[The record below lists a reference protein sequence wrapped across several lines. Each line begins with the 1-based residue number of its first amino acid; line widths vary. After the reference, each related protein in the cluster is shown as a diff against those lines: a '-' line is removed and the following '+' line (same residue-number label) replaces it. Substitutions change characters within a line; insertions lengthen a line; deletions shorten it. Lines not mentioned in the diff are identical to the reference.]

1 MSLIIPANSASA
13 AGGYAVD
20 NSLRFNGGSSD
31 YLNRTNATPTN
42 QLIWTYSFW
51 VKLSDITNAQGSGNQ
66 LLLSDYSSSSNR
78 GTIFFEADDTLVV
91 ADRVSNSNVLNY
103 TTTRLFRDVS
113 AWYHIVINH
122 NRTLSTPVTKIFVN
136 GVQETAF
143 NTSTNPSQNGTSYFN
158 VNGQSSLVGK
168 YGGGSEYYNGYL
180 AEAVWIDGQA
190 LDADQFGEFDED
202 SGIWKPIDVSGLT
215 FGNNGF
221 YLDFEN
227 SGALGADVSGN
238 TNNFTVTNLTA
249 TDQSTDTCTTNFAT
263 LNAIAFDDAGD
274 RLSEGNLR
282 LDGTSASAHSL
293 GIGTI
298 AVNQGK
304 WWFEAEIDAIGG
316 TYPQI
321 GVRSV
326 DVNNTVGSYVGQ
338 ITGGAGYLGSIL
350 SRELLDLG
358 YNVTVYDNL
367 MYKQLSLVDV
377 CHYPNFEFVMG
388 DVRDKE
394 SLLSYIKNSD
404 VIFPLAA
411 IVGFPACDK
420 DKKLATEVNY
430 EQIKFIVENLRDDQK
445 IIYPNSNSGYG
456 IGEDGIHCTEESPL
470 NPVSHYGK
478 TKVDAESIIVDS
490 GNGITLR
497 LATVFG
503 TSPRMRLDLLVNEF
517 VYKAITDT
525 YITVFEKDFK
535 RNYIHIQDVI
545 SAFVFMLENY
555 EKYNGEMFNVGLSD
569 SNLNKEELVYKI
581 KKFIPHFDINFS
593 DFYSDPDKR
602 DYIVSNDKIEATGWS
617 PKYSLDDG
625 IRELIKAYKIIIN
638 NDYSRFRNT

>member
-1 MSLIIPANSASA
+1 M
-13 AGGYAVD
+13 
-20 NSLRFNGGSSD
+20 
-31 YLNRTNATPTN
+31 
-42 QLIWTYSFW
+42 
-51 VKLSDITNAQGSGNQ
+51 KK
-66 LLLSDYSSSSNR
+66 
-78 GTIFFEADDTLVV
+78 
-91 ADRVSNSNVLNY
+91 VL
-103 TTTRLFRDVS
+103 
-113 AWYHIVINH
+113 
-122 NRTLSTPVTKIFVN
+122 
-136 GVQETAF
+136 
-143 NTSTNPSQNGTSYFN
+143 
-158 VNGQSSLVGK
+158 
-168 YGGGSEYYNGYL
+168 
-180 AEAVWIDGQA
+180 
-190 LDADQFGEFDED
+190 
-202 SGIWKPIDVSGLT
+202 
-215 FGNNGF
+215 
-221 YLDFEN
+221 
-227 SGALGADVSGN
+227 
-238 TNNFTVTNLTA
+238 
-249 TDQSTDTCTTNFAT
+249 
-263 LNAIAFDDAGD
+263 
-274 RLSEGNLR
+274 
-282 LDGTSASAHSL
+282 
-293 GIGTI
+293 
-298 AVNQGK
+298 
-304 WWFEAEIDAIGG
+304 
-316 TYPQI
+316 
-321 GVRSV
+321 
-326 DVNNTVGSYVGQ
+326 

-388 DVRDKE
+388 DVRDRKN
-394 SLLSYIKNSD
+394 LLSYIKNSD

-456 IGEDGIHCTEESPL
+456 VGEDGIHCTEESPL
-470 NPVSHYGK
+470 NPVSHYGQ
-478 TKVDAESIIVDS
+478 TKVDAESIIVNS

-545 SAFVFMLENY
+545 SAFIFMLENY

-602 DYIVSNDKIEATGWS
+602 NYIVSNDKIEATGWS

-625 IRELIKAYKIIIN
+625 IRELIKAYRIIIN

>member
-1 MSLIIPANSASA
+1 M
-13 AGGYAVD
+13 
-20 NSLRFNGGSSD
+20 
-31 YLNRTNATPTN
+31 
-42 QLIWTYSFW
+42 
-51 VKLSDITNAQGSGNQ
+51 KK
-66 LLLSDYSSSSNR
+66 
-78 GTIFFEADDTLVV
+78 
-91 ADRVSNSNVLNY
+91 VL
-103 TTTRLFRDVS
+103 
-113 AWYHIVINH
+113 
-122 NRTLSTPVTKIFVN
+122 
-136 GVQETAF
+136 
-143 NTSTNPSQNGTSYFN
+143 
-158 VNGQSSLVGK
+158 
-168 YGGGSEYYNGYL
+168 
-180 AEAVWIDGQA
+180 
-190 LDADQFGEFDED
+190 
-202 SGIWKPIDVSGLT
+202 
-215 FGNNGF
+215 
-221 YLDFEN
+221 
-227 SGALGADVSGN
+227 
-238 TNNFTVTNLTA
+238 
-249 TDQSTDTCTTNFAT
+249 
-263 LNAIAFDDAGD
+263 
-274 RLSEGNLR
+274 
-282 LDGTSASAHSL
+282 
-293 GIGTI
+293 
-298 AVNQGK
+298 
-304 WWFEAEIDAIGG
+304 
-316 TYPQI
+316 
-321 GVRSV
+321 
-326 DVNNTVGSYVGQ
+326 

-388 DVRDKE
+388 DVRDRKN
-394 SLLSYIKNSD
+394 LLSYIKNSD

-456 IGEDGIHCTEESPL
+456 VGEDGIHCTEESPL
-470 NPVSHYGK
+470 NPVSHYGQ
-478 TKVDAESIIVDS
+478 TKVDAESIIVDN

-602 DYIVSNDKIEATGWS
+602 NYIVSNDKIEATGWS

-625 IRELIKAYKIIIN
+625 IRELIKAYRIIIN

>member
-1 MSLIIPANSASA
+1 M
-13 AGGYAVD
+13 
-20 NSLRFNGGSSD
+20 
-31 YLNRTNATPTN
+31 
-42 QLIWTYSFW
+42 
-51 VKLSDITNAQGSGNQ
+51 KK
-66 LLLSDYSSSSNR
+66 
-78 GTIFFEADDTLVV
+78 
-91 ADRVSNSNVLNY
+91 VL
-103 TTTRLFRDVS
+103 
-113 AWYHIVINH
+113 
-122 NRTLSTPVTKIFVN
+122 
-136 GVQETAF
+136 
-143 NTSTNPSQNGTSYFN
+143 
-158 VNGQSSLVGK
+158 
-168 YGGGSEYYNGYL
+168 
-180 AEAVWIDGQA
+180 
-190 LDADQFGEFDED
+190 
-202 SGIWKPIDVSGLT
+202 
-215 FGNNGF
+215 
-221 YLDFEN
+221 
-227 SGALGADVSGN
+227 
-238 TNNFTVTNLTA
+238 
-249 TDQSTDTCTTNFAT
+249 
-263 LNAIAFDDAGD
+263 
-274 RLSEGNLR
+274 
-282 LDGTSASAHSL
+282 
-293 GIGTI
+293 
-298 AVNQGK
+298 
-304 WWFEAEIDAIGG
+304 
-316 TYPQI
+316 
-321 GVRSV
+321 
-326 DVNNTVGSYVGQ
+326 

-388 DVRDKE
+388 DVRDRKN
-394 SLLSYIKNSD
+394 LLSYIKNSD

-445 IIYPNSNSGYG
+445 IIYPNSN
-456 IGEDGIHCTEESPL
+456 
-470 NPVSHYGK
+470 
-478 TKVDAESIIVDS
+478 S

-602 DYIVSNDKIEATGWS
+602 NYIVSNDKIEATGWS

-625 IRELIKAYKIIIN
+625 IRELIKAYRIIIN

>member
-1 MSLIIPANSASA
+1 M
-13 AGGYAVD
+13 
-20 NSLRFNGGSSD
+20 
-31 YLNRTNATPTN
+31 
-42 QLIWTYSFW
+42 
-51 VKLSDITNAQGSGNQ
+51 KK
-66 LLLSDYSSSSNR
+66 
-78 GTIFFEADDTLVV
+78 
-91 ADRVSNSNVLNY
+91 VL
-103 TTTRLFRDVS
+103 
-113 AWYHIVINH
+113 
-122 NRTLSTPVTKIFVN
+122 
-136 GVQETAF
+136 
-143 NTSTNPSQNGTSYFN
+143 
-158 VNGQSSLVGK
+158 
-168 YGGGSEYYNGYL
+168 
-180 AEAVWIDGQA
+180 
-190 LDADQFGEFDED
+190 
-202 SGIWKPIDVSGLT
+202 
-215 FGNNGF
+215 
-221 YLDFEN
+221 
-227 SGALGADVSGN
+227 
-238 TNNFTVTNLTA
+238 
-249 TDQSTDTCTTNFAT
+249 
-263 LNAIAFDDAGD
+263 
-274 RLSEGNLR
+274 
-282 LDGTSASAHSL
+282 
-293 GIGTI
+293 
-298 AVNQGK
+298 
-304 WWFEAEIDAIGG
+304 
-316 TYPQI
+316 
-321 GVRSV
+321 
-326 DVNNTVGSYVGQ
+326 

-388 DVRDKE
+388 DVRDRKN
-394 SLLSYIKNSD
+394 LLSYIKNSD

-456 IGEDGIHCTEESPL
+456 VGEDGIHCTEESPL
-470 NPVSHYGK
+470 NPVSHYGQ
-478 TKVDAESIIVDS
+478 TKVDAESIIVDN

-497 LATVFG
+497 LAT
-503 TSPRMRLDLLVNEF
+503 

-602 DYIVSNDKIEATGWS
+602 NYIVSNDKIEATGWS

-625 IRELIKAYKIIIN
+625 IRELIKAYRIIIN

>member
-1 MSLIIPANSASA
+1 M
-13 AGGYAVD
+13 
-20 NSLRFNGGSSD
+20 
-31 YLNRTNATPTN
+31 
-42 QLIWTYSFW
+42 
-51 VKLSDITNAQGSGNQ
+51 KK
-66 LLLSDYSSSSNR
+66 
-78 GTIFFEADDTLVV
+78 
-91 ADRVSNSNVLNY
+91 VL
-103 TTTRLFRDVS
+103 
-113 AWYHIVINH
+113 
-122 NRTLSTPVTKIFVN
+122 
-136 GVQETAF
+136 
-143 NTSTNPSQNGTSYFN
+143 
-158 VNGQSSLVGK
+158 
-168 YGGGSEYYNGYL
+168 
-180 AEAVWIDGQA
+180 
-190 LDADQFGEFDED
+190 
-202 SGIWKPIDVSGLT
+202 
-215 FGNNGF
+215 
-221 YLDFEN
+221 
-227 SGALGADVSGN
+227 
-238 TNNFTVTNLTA
+238 
-249 TDQSTDTCTTNFAT
+249 
-263 LNAIAFDDAGD
+263 
-274 RLSEGNLR
+274 
-282 LDGTSASAHSL
+282 
-293 GIGTI
+293 
-298 AVNQGK
+298 
-304 WWFEAEIDAIGG
+304 
-316 TYPQI
+316 
-321 GVRSV
+321 
-326 DVNNTVGSYVGQ
+326 

-525 YITVFEKDFK
+525 YITVFEKDF
-535 RNYIHIQDVI
+535 
-545 SAFVFMLENY
+545 
-555 EKYNGEMFNVGLSD
+555 NVGLSD

>member
-1 MSLIIPANSASA
+1 M
-13 AGGYAVD
+13 
-20 NSLRFNGGSSD
+20 
-31 YLNRTNATPTN
+31 
-42 QLIWTYSFW
+42 
-51 VKLSDITNAQGSGNQ
+51 KK
-66 LLLSDYSSSSNR
+66 
-78 GTIFFEADDTLVV
+78 
-91 ADRVSNSNVLNY
+91 VL
-103 TTTRLFRDVS
+103 
-113 AWYHIVINH
+113 
-122 NRTLSTPVTKIFVN
+122 
-136 GVQETAF
+136 
-143 NTSTNPSQNGTSYFN
+143 
-158 VNGQSSLVGK
+158 
-168 YGGGSEYYNGYL
+168 
-180 AEAVWIDGQA
+180 
-190 LDADQFGEFDED
+190 
-202 SGIWKPIDVSGLT
+202 
-215 FGNNGF
+215 
-221 YLDFEN
+221 
-227 SGALGADVSGN
+227 
-238 TNNFTVTNLTA
+238 
-249 TDQSTDTCTTNFAT
+249 
-263 LNAIAFDDAGD
+263 
-274 RLSEGNLR
+274 
-282 LDGTSASAHSL
+282 
-293 GIGTI
+293 
-298 AVNQGK
+298 
-304 WWFEAEIDAIGG
+304 
-316 TYPQI
+316 
-321 GVRSV
+321 
-326 DVNNTVGSYVGQ
+326 

-388 DVRDKE
+388 DVRDRKN
-394 SLLSYIKNSD
+394 LLDYIKNSD

-456 IGEDGIHCTEESPL
+456 VGEDGIHCTEESPL
-470 NPVSHYGK
+470 NPVSHYGQ
-478 TKVDAESIIVDS
+478 TKVDAESIIVDN

-602 DYIVSNDKIEATGWS
+602 NYIVSNDKIEATGWS

-625 IRELIKAYKIIIN
+625 IRELIKAYRIIIN

>member
-1 MSLIIPANSASA
+1 M
-13 AGGYAVD
+13 
-20 NSLRFNGGSSD
+20 
-31 YLNRTNATPTN
+31 
-42 QLIWTYSFW
+42 
-51 VKLSDITNAQGSGNQ
+51 KK
-66 LLLSDYSSSSNR
+66 
-78 GTIFFEADDTLVV
+78 
-91 ADRVSNSNVLNY
+91 VL
-103 TTTRLFRDVS
+103 
-113 AWYHIVINH
+113 
-122 NRTLSTPVTKIFVN
+122 
-136 GVQETAF
+136 
-143 NTSTNPSQNGTSYFN
+143 
-158 VNGQSSLVGK
+158 
-168 YGGGSEYYNGYL
+168 
-180 AEAVWIDGQA
+180 
-190 LDADQFGEFDED
+190 
-202 SGIWKPIDVSGLT
+202 
-215 FGNNGF
+215 
-221 YLDFEN
+221 
-227 SGALGADVSGN
+227 
-238 TNNFTVTNLTA
+238 
-249 TDQSTDTCTTNFAT
+249 
-263 LNAIAFDDAGD
+263 
-274 RLSEGNLR
+274 
-282 LDGTSASAHSL
+282 
-293 GIGTI
+293 
-298 AVNQGK
+298 
-304 WWFEAEIDAIGG
+304 
-316 TYPQI
+316 
-321 GVRSV
+321 
-326 DVNNTVGSYVGQ
+326 

-388 DVRDKE
+388 DVRDRKN
-394 SLLSYIKNSD
+394 LLSYIKNSD

-456 IGEDGIHCTEESPL
+456 VGEDGIHCTEESPL
-470 NPVSHYGK
+470 NPVSHYGQ
-478 TKVDAESIIVDS
+478 TKVDAESIIVDN

-593 DFYSDPDKR
+593 DFYSDTDKR
-602 DYIVSNDKIEATGWS
+602 NYIVSNDKIEATGWS

-625 IRELIKAYKIIIN
+625 IRELIKAYRIIIN

>member
-1 MSLIIPANSASA
+1 M
-13 AGGYAVD
+13 
-20 NSLRFNGGSSD
+20 
-31 YLNRTNATPTN
+31 
-42 QLIWTYSFW
+42 
-51 VKLSDITNAQGSGNQ
+51 KK
-66 LLLSDYSSSSNR
+66 
-78 GTIFFEADDTLVV
+78 
-91 ADRVSNSNVLNY
+91 VL
-103 TTTRLFRDVS
+103 
-113 AWYHIVINH
+113 
-122 NRTLSTPVTKIFVN
+122 
-136 GVQETAF
+136 
-143 NTSTNPSQNGTSYFN
+143 
-158 VNGQSSLVGK
+158 
-168 YGGGSEYYNGYL
+168 
-180 AEAVWIDGQA
+180 
-190 LDADQFGEFDED
+190 
-202 SGIWKPIDVSGLT
+202 
-215 FGNNGF
+215 
-221 YLDFEN
+221 
-227 SGALGADVSGN
+227 
-238 TNNFTVTNLTA
+238 
-249 TDQSTDTCTTNFAT
+249 
-263 LNAIAFDDAGD
+263 
-274 RLSEGNLR
+274 
-282 LDGTSASAHSL
+282 
-293 GIGTI
+293 
-298 AVNQGK
+298 
-304 WWFEAEIDAIGG
+304 
-316 TYPQI
+316 
-321 GVRSV
+321 
-326 DVNNTVGSYVGQ
+326 

-388 DVRDKE
+388 DVRDRKN
-394 SLLSYIKNSD
+394 LLSYIKNSD

-456 IGEDGIHCTEESPL
+456 VGEDGIHCTEESPL
-470 NPVSHYGK
+470 NPVSHYGQ
-478 TKVDAESIIVDS
+478 TKVDAESIIVDN

-602 DYIVSNDKIEATGWS
+602 NYIVSNDKIEARGWS

-625 IRELIKAYKIIIN
+625 IRELIKAYRIIIN

>member
-1 MSLIIPANSASA
+1 M
-13 AGGYAVD
+13 
-20 NSLRFNGGSSD
+20 
-31 YLNRTNATPTN
+31 
-42 QLIWTYSFW
+42 
-51 VKLSDITNAQGSGNQ
+51 KK
-66 LLLSDYSSSSNR
+66 
-78 GTIFFEADDTLVV
+78 
-91 ADRVSNSNVLNY
+91 VL
-103 TTTRLFRDVS
+103 
-113 AWYHIVINH
+113 
-122 NRTLSTPVTKIFVN
+122 
-136 GVQETAF
+136 
-143 NTSTNPSQNGTSYFN
+143 
-158 VNGQSSLVGK
+158 
-168 YGGGSEYYNGYL
+168 
-180 AEAVWIDGQA
+180 
-190 LDADQFGEFDED
+190 
-202 SGIWKPIDVSGLT
+202 
-215 FGNNGF
+215 
-221 YLDFEN
+221 
-227 SGALGADVSGN
+227 
-238 TNNFTVTNLTA
+238 
-249 TDQSTDTCTTNFAT
+249 
-263 LNAIAFDDAGD
+263 
-274 RLSEGNLR
+274 
-282 LDGTSASAHSL
+282 
-293 GIGTI
+293 
-298 AVNQGK
+298 
-304 WWFEAEIDAIGG
+304 
-316 TYPQI
+316 
-321 GVRSV
+321 
-326 DVNNTVGSYVGQ
+326 

-358 YNVTVYDNL
+358 YNVTFYDNL
-367 MYKQLSLVDV
+367 LYKQLSLVDV
-377 CHYPNFEFVMG
+377 WHYPNFEFVMG
-388 DVRDKE
+388 DVRDRKN
-394 SLLSYIKNSD
+394 LLSYIKNSD

-456 IGEDGIHCTEESPL
+456 VGEDGIHCTEESPL
-470 NPVSHYGK
+470 NPVSHYGQ
-478 TKVDAESIIVDS
+478 TKVDAESIIVDN

-602 DYIVSNDKIEATGWS
+602 NYIVSNDKIEATGWS

-625 IRELIKAYKIIIN
+625 IRELIKAYRIIIN

>member
-1 MSLIIPANSASA
+1 M
-13 AGGYAVD
+13 
-20 NSLRFNGGSSD
+20 
-31 YLNRTNATPTN
+31 
-42 QLIWTYSFW
+42 
-51 VKLSDITNAQGSGNQ
+51 KK
-66 LLLSDYSSSSNR
+66 
-78 GTIFFEADDTLVV
+78 
-91 ADRVSNSNVLNY
+91 VL
-103 TTTRLFRDVS
+103 
-113 AWYHIVINH
+113 
-122 NRTLSTPVTKIFVN
+122 
-136 GVQETAF
+136 
-143 NTSTNPSQNGTSYFN
+143 
-158 VNGQSSLVGK
+158 
-168 YGGGSEYYNGYL
+168 
-180 AEAVWIDGQA
+180 
-190 LDADQFGEFDED
+190 
-202 SGIWKPIDVSGLT
+202 
-215 FGNNGF
+215 
-221 YLDFEN
+221 
-227 SGALGADVSGN
+227 
-238 TNNFTVTNLTA
+238 
-249 TDQSTDTCTTNFAT
+249 
-263 LNAIAFDDAGD
+263 
-274 RLSEGNLR
+274 
-282 LDGTSASAHSL
+282 
-293 GIGTI
+293 
-298 AVNQGK
+298 
-304 WWFEAEIDAIGG
+304 
-316 TYPQI
+316 
-321 GVRSV
+321 
-326 DVNNTVGSYVGQ
+326 

-388 DVRDKE
+388 DVRDRE
-394 SLLSYIKNSD
+394 NLLSYIKNSD

-456 IGEDGIHCTEESPL
+456 VGEDGIHCTEESPL
-470 NPVSHYGK
+470 NPVSHYGQ
-478 TKVDAESIIVDS
+478 TKVDAESIIVDN

-602 DYIVSNDKIEATGWS
+602 NYIVSNDKIEATGWS

-625 IRELIKAYKIIIN
+625 IRELIKAYRIIIN

>member
-1 MSLIIPANSASA
+1 M
-13 AGGYAVD
+13 
-20 NSLRFNGGSSD
+20 
-31 YLNRTNATPTN
+31 
-42 QLIWTYSFW
+42 
-51 VKLSDITNAQGSGNQ
+51 KK
-66 LLLSDYSSSSNR
+66 
-78 GTIFFEADDTLVV
+78 
-91 ADRVSNSNVLNY
+91 VL
-103 TTTRLFRDVS
+103 
-113 AWYHIVINH
+113 
-122 NRTLSTPVTKIFVN
+122 
-136 GVQETAF
+136 
-143 NTSTNPSQNGTSYFN
+143 
-158 VNGQSSLVGK
+158 
-168 YGGGSEYYNGYL
+168 
-180 AEAVWIDGQA
+180 
-190 LDADQFGEFDED
+190 
-202 SGIWKPIDVSGLT
+202 
-215 FGNNGF
+215 
-221 YLDFEN
+221 
-227 SGALGADVSGN
+227 
-238 TNNFTVTNLTA
+238 
-249 TDQSTDTCTTNFAT
+249 
-263 LNAIAFDDAGD
+263 
-274 RLSEGNLR
+274 
-282 LDGTSASAHSL
+282 
-293 GIGTI
+293 
-298 AVNQGK
+298 
-304 WWFEAEIDAIGG
+304 
-316 TYPQI
+316 
-321 GVRSV
+321 
-326 DVNNTVGSYVGQ
+326 

-388 DVRDKE
+388 DVRDRKN
-394 SLLSYIKNSD
+394 LLDYIKNSD

-456 IGEDGIHCTEESPL
+456 VGEDGIHCTEESPL
-470 NPVSHYGK
+470 NPVSHYGQ
-478 TKVDAESIIVDS
+478 TKVDAESIIVNS

-545 SAFVFMLENY
+545 SAFIFMLENY

-602 DYIVSNDKIEATGWS
+602 NYIVSNDKIEATGWS

-625 IRELIKAYKIIIN
+625 IRELIKAYRIIIN

>member
-1 MSLIIPANSASA
+1 M
-13 AGGYAVD
+13 
-20 NSLRFNGGSSD
+20 
-31 YLNRTNATPTN
+31 
-42 QLIWTYSFW
+42 
-51 VKLSDITNAQGSGNQ
+51 KK
-66 LLLSDYSSSSNR
+66 
-78 GTIFFEADDTLVV
+78 
-91 ADRVSNSNVLNY
+91 VL
-103 TTTRLFRDVS
+103 
-113 AWYHIVINH
+113 
-122 NRTLSTPVTKIFVN
+122 
-136 GVQETAF
+136 
-143 NTSTNPSQNGTSYFN
+143 
-158 VNGQSSLVGK
+158 
-168 YGGGSEYYNGYL
+168 
-180 AEAVWIDGQA
+180 
-190 LDADQFGEFDED
+190 
-202 SGIWKPIDVSGLT
+202 
-215 FGNNGF
+215 
-221 YLDFEN
+221 
-227 SGALGADVSGN
+227 
-238 TNNFTVTNLTA
+238 
-249 TDQSTDTCTTNFAT
+249 
-263 LNAIAFDDAGD
+263 
-274 RLSEGNLR
+274 
-282 LDGTSASAHSL
+282 
-293 GIGTI
+293 
-298 AVNQGK
+298 
-304 WWFEAEIDAIGG
+304 
-316 TYPQI
+316 
-321 GVRSV
+321 
-326 DVNNTVGSYVGQ
+326 

-638 NDYSRFRNT
+638 NDYSRVRNT